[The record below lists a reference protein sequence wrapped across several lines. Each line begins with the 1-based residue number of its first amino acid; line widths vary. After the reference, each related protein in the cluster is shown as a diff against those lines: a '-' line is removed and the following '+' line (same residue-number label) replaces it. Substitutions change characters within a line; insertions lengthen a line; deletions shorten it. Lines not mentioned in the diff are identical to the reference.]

1 MEQGGYG
8 WYPYQQ
14 TGGSRER
21 AALRERRFSEA
32 ELAELHAMLVRGQ
45 RLRKRNFALAA
56 GLYMVIAIVLW
67 AMTVAVG
74 GLASAILFAGLALLG
89 IGAVVFAVVW
99 QLAIGIYARQFND
112 AVDEA
117 YPELLA
123 ALPPG
128 SVRLSHQVS

>member
-1 MEQGGYG
+1 MAGI
-8 WYPYQQ
+8 PINRL
-14 TGGSRER
+14 GSRER

-74 GLASAILFAGLALLG
+74 GLTSVILFAGLALLG

-117 YPELLA
+117 YPELFGRYHL
-123 ALPPG
+123 
-128 SVRLSHQVS
+128 

>member
-1 MEQGGYG
+1 MAGI
-8 WYPYQQ
+8 PINKL
-14 TGGSRER
+14 GSRER

-74 GLASAILFAGLALLG
+74 GLTSAILFAGAVLVG
-89 IGAVVFAVVW
+89 VGAVALAVVW

-112 AVDEA
+112 AVDEG
-117 YPELLA
+117 YPELFGRYHL
-123 ALPPG
+123 
-128 SVRLSHQVS
+128 